1 VPEKTYLITPGPSP
15 VPPAVQAAMAR
26 PLIHHRSPDFKRL
39 FTETLA
45 GLKRVFMTGNDVLVI
60 PGSGTY
66 AMESAVANMVSPGDR
81 VLVASAGNFGE
92 RWQKLVTAYS
102 AEMVL
107 VEQPWGER
115 LDPARVGEAAA
126 GCRVAFVTQSETSTG
141 VVHDIRAIADAVR
154 PSGAALVVDA
164 VSSLGGVELRTDE
177 WGIDVVVSGSQ
188 KALMCPPGLAFAS
201 VSDRAWGLAAEGTAP
216 RFAFDWRRIADA
228 QAKDGTPFT
237 PPVTIVAGLNAAI
250 ELLERDGYEAA
261 YTRNRG
267 LARATREG
275 VKALGLEIFSPD
287 DDTSSMVTAV
297 RMPDDIDGQEVYTLL
312 RDRHGVVLAGG
323 QGPLKGRIIRIGHM
337 GYMDR
342 FDILTALAALEL
354 ALAEFGYRPETP
366 GAGVARATEVFAQ
379 SELTRA

>member
-1 VPEKTYLITPGPSP
+1 
-15 VPPAVQAAMAR
+15 
-26 PLIHHRSPDFKRL
+26 
-39 FTETLA
+39 
-45 GLKRVFMTGNDVLVI
+45 
-60 PGSGTY
+60 
-66 AMESAVANMVSPGDR
+66 
-81 VLVASAGNFGE
+81 
-92 RWQKLVTAYS
+92 
-102 AEMVL
+102 
-107 VEQPWGER
+107 
-115 LDPARVGEAAA
+115 
-126 GCRVAFVTQSETSTG
+126 
-141 VVHDIRAIADAVR
+141 
-154 PSGAALVVDA
+154 
-164 VSSLGGVELRTDE
+164 
-177 WGIDVVVSGSQ
+177 
-188 KALMCPPGLAFAS
+188 
-201 VSDRAWGLAAEGTAP
+201 
-216 RFAFDWRRIADA
+216 
-228 QAKDGTPFT
+228 
-237 PPVTIVAGLNAAI
+237 VTIVAGLNAAI